1 MSGTF
6 CAWLCSA
13 HDAKKR
19 LTPDRVSVVLRS
31 GVSLREYWDLSYSV
45 LLGSFCV
52 GGSWFAMTPNATCS
66 IFHSY
71 VLQVPCYGLLREWRC
86 MVKSAAHWHLRSHLP
101 YRISFQQRILTLHW
115 THPLLKAYQRKPLLA
130 SGKIN
135 KINKATRCK
144 T

>member
-45 LLGSFCV
+45 LLDR
-52 GGSWFAMTPNATCS
+52 FAWA
-66 IFHSY
+66 
-71 VLQVPCYGLLREWRC
+71 GLG
-86 MVKSAAHWHLRSHLP
+86 LP
-101 YRISFQQRILTLHW
+101 
-115 THPLLKAYQRKPLLA
+115 
-130 SGKIN
+130 
-135 KINKATRCK
+135 
-144 T
+144 